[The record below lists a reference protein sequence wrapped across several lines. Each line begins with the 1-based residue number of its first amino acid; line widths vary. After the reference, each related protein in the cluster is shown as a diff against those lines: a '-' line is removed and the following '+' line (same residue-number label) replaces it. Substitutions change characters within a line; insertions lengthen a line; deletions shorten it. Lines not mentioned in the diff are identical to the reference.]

1 MGRLRCQRG
10 QATIDYVAL
19 IGVLVALLAA
29 AATAAGI
36 GAPGVTNA
44 VLGQLQ
50 RALCIVTGR
59 VCPAAQRVAC
69 VVSSD
74 RDSHHVALSIAILR
88 LDEDRYVLRERL
100 SDDTVRLTIGE
111 RDGVGAEAGI
121 GARARLRLRGREI
134 GFEREARGGAEAVFG
149 HGEVH
154 LARDEREADEILRA
168 IRRRGRLLGMGGP
181 QPREVFV
188 EGGVRGLGRLGVGRR
203 MSGAML
209 DGVAEAVL
217 GARRDQRSGEVTI
230 SLGAGSSGWA
240 LLQAVMAGPSGAAE
254 RHAGLALTLDRHGRP
269 LALSLN
275 ASGRLA
281 AGAVLPPGLAGP
293 LRVGSG
299 DDPSIDMRGRRW
311 ELSARTDLR
320 DPRVAAAWAAFRHDP
335 TDPAA
340 IRALGAQLRE
350 RAVVD
355 VRSYAV
361 RTRSDGVAAGLSL
374 GVRLSGELDRT
385 TDRSVLLSAATRPP
399 GGLWEPRLDCV

>member
-29 AATAAGI
+29 AATAAGV

-59 VCPAAQRVAC
+59 VCPAAQRAAC

-74 RDSHHVALSIAILR
+74 RDSHHVALSIAIVR
-88 LDEDRYVLRERL
+88 LDEDRYVLRERM
-100 SDDTVRLTIGE
+100 SDGTVRLTVAQRAGA
-111 RDGVGAEAGI
+111 GAEVGV
-121 GARARLRLRGREI
+121 GARARLRLRDREI
-134 GFEREARGGAEAVFG
+134 GFEREARGGAEGVFG
-149 HGEVH
+149 HGEIH
-154 LARDEREADEILRA
+154 TARDEREADELLRA
-168 IRRRGRLLGMGGP
+168 IRRRGRLLGLGGP
-181 QPREVFV
+181 HPREVFV
-188 EGGVRGLGRLGVGRR
+188 EGGVRGLGRLGIGRGLAGG
-203 MSGAML
+203 SL
-209 DGVAEAVL
+209 DGIAEAVL
-217 GARRDQRSGEVTI
+217 GARRDERSGEVTI

-240 LLQAVMAGPSGAAE
+240 LLQAVMAGPSAAVD
-254 RHAGLALTLDRHGRP
+254 RQAGLALTLDRDGRP

-275 ASGRLA
+275 ASGTLA
-281 AGAVLPPGLAGP
+281 AGAMLPPGLAGP
-293 LRVGSG
+293 LRVGAG
-299 DDPSIDMRGRRW
+299 DQAAIDMRGRRW

-320 DPRVAAAWAAFRHDP
+320 DPRVAAAWAAFRRDP
-335 TDPAA
+335 SNPAA

-374 GVRLSGELDRT
+374 GLKLGGELDHT
-385 TDRSVLLSAATRPP
+385 TDRSVLLSAARRPP
-399 GGLWEPRLDCV
+399 GGLWEPRLDCL